1 MALTLHLPWQV
12 SVVTN
17 LVNQARRG
25 YADANFNKDELI
37 WNAQVSKTFWRGNA
51 TVSVEAFDLL
61 RQKSNLARGLSTSSR
76 SVTQYNGI
84 NSYVMAHF
92 IYRLNR
98 VGGRRIDRM
107 KAGKFRGKSRAK
119 VYK

>member
-1 MALTLHLPWQV
+1 M
-12 SVVTN
+12 
-17 LVNQARRG
+17 
-25 YADANFNKDELI
+25 DKLI
-37 WNAQVSKTFWRGNA
+37 GDAQVTGFFSHGKGA
-51 TVSVEAFDLL
+51 IPVEAFDLL

-98 VGGRRIDRM
+98 VGGKRVDGM
-107 KAGKFRGKSRAK
+107 KAPKGWGKAGGKARRR
-119 VYK
+119 